1 MVVVLAD
8 DRGDVILGGMV
19 RTVLALLLVGLVV
32 FEIGAVAVN
41 AVQLAEVAD
50 DASRAAAL
58 TMASSGRVSAAESAA
73 HAVVAEQVGV
83 VVDAV
88 EIDRREA
95 TVGVSRTPLF
105 LVVGHV
111 APLRDRLTRH
121 VVQTAPVG

>member
-1 MVVVLAD
+1 MLAD

-19 RTVLALLLVGLVV
+19 RTVLALLLVGLIV

-73 HAVVAEQVGV
+73 HTVVAEQVGV

-111 APLRDRLTRH
+111 APLRERFTKH
-121 VVQTAPVG
+121 VVHTSPVG